1 MRQTAAHR
9 KSRLSLAIA
18 LAIAT
23 LSTGKSF
30 AQDPTA
36 DDIFQPAP
44 TTPNTPAPSTQ
55 PPTDTTPPGDAA
67 APNDSTPAV
76 PPTDTT
82 GPAPSTDVPGVNPP
96 ATTPG
101 ERPAP
106 REIPD
111 NGREIDPQA
120 KLKLQEAFVEAGT
133 QGGDLKK
140 AIQLALEANQLQRT
154 AHPEARNQLYEASY
168 LVGDI
173 LMASGDFEQAV
184 SAFTNAIQANP
195 SQINPYYLLSV
206 LRKSQAH
213 LELKEYRQAESAATD
228 ALNFDSQMFEA
239 LLLRGKARTELRDY
253 QAAIE
258 DLQEATN
265 AKRNSKEAYT
275 ALGKAQ
281 MQLGDAASAL
291 ASLDRAIKLDGMTP
305 PEQKSTYAEPYFERG
320 KLYASTGQLEKAAAD
335 LAIAVERDD
344 KKREY
349 LMNLGVLRHEIAVTE
364 RDPSQFTLAIDLFN
378 RAIAAPKKP
387 EEEKDVSPMV
397 ALARTYIEQG
407 NLEEDKERAKKSYE
421 DAIKTANDALEI
433 EKKAPLAFYQR
444 GVAERMLEN
453 YDAAVASFGEAL
465 RLAPSLGMAYYRRGI
480 ISYHRGDYRLAAQ
493 DFDDALRSEPN
504 NPKYST
510 WRGLTFAR
518 QEQFVDAIEAY
529 TNALKFN
536 PLDGRAYHN
545 RALAYLAIDDEEK
558 AISDLNQAIRLNARD
573 AQAYYRRGVVFDRMG
588 ESERAI
594 SSLSRAIELKSDYAD
609 ALVARGRL
617 LQRTGDAAK
626 AANDFAAAKKIAPT
640 K

>member
-23 LSTGKSF
+23 LSTSKSF

-44 TTPNTPAPSTQ
+44 TTPSTQ
-55 PPTDTTPPGDAA
+55 PPTDTTT
-67 APNDSTPAV
+67 PNTATPNTTTPAV

-82 GPAPSTDVPGVNPP
+82 SPGPSTDVPGVDAPT
-96 ATTPG
+96 TTPG

-106 REIPD
+106 PEIPD

-154 AHPEARNQLYEASY
+154 AHPEARNQLYEASM
-168 LVGDI
+168 LVGNI
-173 LMASGDFEQAV
+173 LFANGDFEQAV
-184 SAFTNAIQANP
+184 TAFTGAIQANP
-195 SQINPYYLLSV
+195 SQINPYYLQSV

-228 ALNFDSQMFEA
+228 ALNFDSQLFEA

-265 AKRNSKEAYT
+265 IGRNSKDAYT

-281 MQLGDAASAL
+281 MQLGDGASAL
-291 ASLDRAIKLDGMTP
+291 ASLDRAIKLDGQTP
-305 PEQKSTYAEPYFERG
+305 PEQKSNYAEPYFERG
-320 KLYASTGQLEKAAAD
+320 KLYASAGQLEKAAAD

-378 RAIAAPKKP
+378 RAIAAPKEP

-407 NLEEDKERAKKSYE
+407 AGNE
-421 DAIKTANDALEI
+421 
-433 EKKAPLAFYQR
+433 
-444 GVAERMLEN
+444 
-453 YDAAVASFGEAL
+453 
-465 RLAPSLGMAYYRRGI
+465 
-480 ISYHRGDYRLAAQ
+480 
-493 DFDDALRSEPN
+493 
-504 NPKYST
+504 
-510 WRGLTFAR
+510 
-518 QEQFVDAIEAY
+518 
-529 TNALKFN
+529 
-536 PLDGRAYHN
+536 
-545 RALAYLAIDDEEK
+545 
-558 AISDLNQAIRLNARD
+558 
-573 AQAYYRRGVVFDRMG
+573 VVPGCDQG
-588 ESERAI
+588 G
-594 SSLSRAIELKSDYAD
+594 K
-609 ALVARGRL
+609 
-617 LQRTGDAAK
+617 
-626 AANDFAAAKKIAPT
+626 
-640 K
+640 